1 MTRLLSKAVDLACL
15 VRITEGTPLAALRQA
30 IALAAAAGA
39 HLRVFVGVQ
48 KLVAPYTPFGGAM
61 TGSIVAEVNQRAEQE
76 AASLAETA
84 RAEAGAAGVALEVEI
99 VSGPFAEVAM
109 RAAHAARAADLV
121 VVDQQH
127 GALDTAEMLIEEALF
142 RSGRPVLIVSP
153 NRPPVSEVKRI
164 IVGWDGSA
172 HAVRA
177 VSDALFV
184 FPTIETVEILTISGE
199 KDLASA
205 LPAADFARHLAR
217 RGLEA
222 VLTSVDA
229 KGRPVAEVL
238 NEYAT
243 TRKADLI
250 VSGAFGHSR
259 LWEFLLGGVTVE
271 LTSNAKTSVLMSY

>member
-1 MTRLLSKAVDLACL
+1 MARLLSKIVDIACL
-15 VRITEGTPLAALRQA
+15 VRVMEDTPHAAFQQA
-30 IALAAAAGA
+30 IALAAHAGA
-39 HLRVFVGVQ
+39 HLRVLLGVQ
-48 KLVAPYTPFGGAM
+48 KLAAPYTPFGGAM
-61 TGSIVAEVNQRAEQE
+61 TGSIVAEVNQQAARQT
-76 AASLAETA
+76 ASLAETV
-84 RAEAGAAGVALEVEI
+84 RAEAAAAGVALEIEV
-99 VSGPFAEVAM
+99 VSGPFAEVAL
-109 RAAHAARAADLV
+109 RAANTARSVDLV

-153 NRPPVSEVKRI
+153 NQPPVSEVKRI

-184 FPTIETVEILTISGE
+184 FPTIETVEILTIGGE
-199 KDLASA
+199 KDLARS

-217 RGLEA
+217 RGIEA
-222 VLTSVDA
+222 VLTDVDA
-229 KGRPVAEVL
+229 KGRSVAEAL
-238 NEYAT
+238 NEYAAM
-243 TRKADLI
+243 RKADLI

-259 LWEFLLGGVTVE
+259 LWEFMLGGATVE